1 MVLLDIVRSAYSV
14 VRIPYLQTSR
24 LGNVTIRNT
33 NYAILSR
40 NLPRRFAPHSAFTIP
55 NSAFMETATST
66 AERLAERLSERIRS
80 VPPSGIRRFFEIAA
94 TMEDVISL
102 GIGEP
107 DFVSPR
113 PIIDAAVASLE
124 AGKTGYT
131 ANLGLIELREAVAGE
146 MQRLYGVGY
155 NPANEIIVT
164 VGASEAMMIAMLA
177 LVDPGDEV
185 LIPEPCFVSYGPL
198 AQFAGG
204 KVVWVP
210 TRAEN
215 DFQVTAEDIEARI
228 TDKTKL
234 LFLGYP
240 NNPTGAVLRRE
251 TLEEI
256 AEVVLRHDLFILS
269 DEIYD
274 RLVYGEAYN
283 EGHTCIPSIDGLWDR
298 TIMLN
303 GFSKGYAMTGW
314 RIGFACAPK
323 PIMDQMY
330 KAHQYVVMSAP
341 TVGQWGALAGIRE
354 AQADVEQMRQAYDAR
369 RRVIVDGLNAAGLP
383 TFEPEGAFY
392 AFPDITSTGLSSE
405 DFAQRLLE
413 EEHVACVPGDAFGP
427 SGAGYLRCSYANSLE
442 NVTEAVRRITRF
454 ADNVRS

>member
-1 MVLLDIVRSAYSV
+1 
-14 VRIPYLQTSR
+14 
-24 LGNVTIRNT
+24 
-33 NYAILSR
+33 
-40 NLPRRFAPHSAFTIP
+40 
-55 NSAFMETATST
+55 METATAS
-66 AERLAERLSERIRS
+66 AERLAERLSHRIRS

-94 TMEDVISL
+94 TMEDIISL

-113 PIIDAAVASLE
+113 PVIEAAKASLE

-131 ANLGLIELREAVAGE
+131 ANLGLRELRDAIAEE
-146 MQRLYGVGY
+146 MDRLYGVAY
-155 NPANEIIVT
+155 NPANEVIVT
-164 VGASEAMMIAMLA
+164 IGASEAMMIAMLA
-177 LVDPGDEV
+177 LLDPGDEV
-185 LIPEPCFVSYGPL
+185 LIPEPCFVSYGPT
-198 AQFAGG
+198 AQFCGG

-215 DFQVTAEDIEARI
+215 DFQVTASDIEARI
-228 TDKTKL
+228 TDRTKL

-240 NNPTGAVLRRE
+240 NNPTGAVLRRD

-256 AEVVLRHDLFILS
+256 AEVVVEHDLFVLS

-274 RLVYGEAYN
+274 RLVYGEAY
-283 EGHTCIPSIDGLWDR
+283 EAGHTCIPSIEGLWER
-298 TIMLN
+298 TILLN

-341 TVGQWGALAGIRE
+341 TMGQYGALAGIRE
-354 AQADVEQMRQAYDAR
+354 AQDDVEAMRRAYDAR

-392 AFPDITSTGLSSE
+392 CFPDITSTGLDSE
-405 DFAQRLLE
+405 TFAQRLLQ

-442 NVTEAVRRITRF
+442 NVTEAVRRIARF
-454 ADNVRS
+454 ADRVRAENGRG

>member
-1 MVLLDIVRSAYSV
+1 MPDVASSSA
-14 VRIPYLQTSR
+14 P
-24 LGNVTIRNT
+24 
-33 NYAILSR
+33 
-40 NLPRRFAPHSAFTIP
+40 
-55 NSAFMETATST
+55 T
-66 AERLAERLSERIRS
+66 AERLAGRLSERIRS

-94 TMEDVISL
+94 TMDDVISL

-107 DFVSPR
+107 DFVSPA
-113 PIIDAAVASLE
+113 PIIDAAKASLD
-124 AGKTGYT
+124 AGRTGYT
-131 ANLGLIELREAVAGE
+131 ANLGLAELREAIAGE
-146 MQRLYGVGY
+146 LDRLYDLRYRHQDEV
-155 NPANEIIVT
+155 IVT

-198 AQFAGG
+198 AEFCGG
-204 KVVWVP
+204 TVVWVP

-215 DFQVTAEDIEARI
+215 DFQVTADDIRERI
-228 TDKTKL
+228 TDRTKL

-240 NNPTGAVLRRE
+240 NNPTGAVLRRD
-251 TLEEI
+251 TLEAI
-256 AEVVLRHDLFILS
+256 GEVVREHDLFVLS

-274 RLVYGEAYN
+274 RLVYGEAY
-283 EGHTCIPSIDGLWDR
+283 ERGHVSVPSIEGLWER
-298 TIMLN
+298 TVLIG

-314 RIGFACAPK
+314 RIGYACAPK

-341 TVGQWGALAGIRE
+341 TMAQVGALAGVRE
-354 AQADVEQMRQAYDAR
+354 AQSDVEDMRQAYDGR
-369 RRVIVDGLNAAGLP
+369 RRHIVDALNAAGLP

-405 DFAQRLLE
+405 DFAQRLLQ

-427 SGAGYLRCSYANSLE
+427 SGAGYLRCSYATSME
-442 NVTEAVRRITRF
+442 KIEEACRRITRF
-454 ADNVRS
+454 ADRVRADG